1 MPNIVLYLNSS
12 ISRLHYD
19 FVYIHYKAYFK
30 HDNFE
35 EKGLNNF
42 PICRLSNVKNDNIPT
57 AILKCCLLAPFLCVI
72 ILMLMLFFL
81 MLTTLI
87 WEYKNCQITSIS
99 NSFRSLIVLT
109 TNVFC
114 KGIDFISV
122 HYDTSMCENYISEL
136 YLVNFETKNVL
147 DLVLHTGFKTM
158 DQIFKIHVYTNQ
170 NYSSCKHGELMIKTT
185 KLWEKKPIQL
195 YPLLW
200 NHSVT
205 LWLNYSYHAP
215 KILKLYRKLWNFICY
230 EETMVLY

>member
-81 MLTTLI
+81 MLTILI
-87 WEYKNCQITSIS
+87 
-99 NSFRSLIVLT
+99 
-109 TNVFC
+109 
-114 KGIDFISV
+114 
-122 HYDTSMCENYISEL
+122 
-136 YLVNFETKNVL
+136 
-147 DLVLHTGFKTM
+147 
-158 DQIFKIHVYTNQ
+158 
-170 NYSSCKHGELMIKTT
+170 
-185 KLWEKKPIQL
+185 
-195 YPLLW
+195 
-200 NHSVT
+200 
-205 LWLNYSYHAP
+205 
-215 KILKLYRKLWNFICY
+215 
-230 EETMVLY
+230 